1 MCPATYVDGGPRR
14 AQPASPPPECGLRAV
29 SSVPDGSA
37 GNLELV
43 DESSADLSTLL
54 RRCAERHVA
63 GAEGFQEE
71 MVQIDASHASSSR
84 KKSQKKLL
92 RRRVLAALRSAG
104 AAATPRLPSE
114 PAAASAVSEGERS
127 CVVTADNRELDI
139 GIRHA
144 AAAAAGMLELV
155 AGGNARTPAP
165 ELPPVPSDS
174 RETAAERR
182 KRTEQ
187 EREKRRV
194 RCPCEGAR
202 AWARPAA
209 ERVVLGGG
217 AGRQEGATRAAGARG
232 AGSLECGEQR
242 ARSCGRR
249 GRAPQGLHRRAV
261 LSSGVALGTA
271 PVWACSIRRWRID
284 GHVLV
289 WGGLR
294 RWRVSS
300 RHVDEQQLAQ
310 RPRAISAPPSASVA
324 HNRSQ
329 LTSDQLAYLALKVPG
344 EAARAR
350 LAASHET
357 FRSQHGL
364 PPSTQQKHG
373 PALDVCHPTPDAY
386 RCACCLRGPLPP
398 AHGQA
403 DPSDGE
409 WYCNGCWD
417 EWAEPDVS

>member
-1 MCPATYVDGGPRR
+1 MCWIRGTDDNAPRLHRSSRR
-14 AQPASPPPECGLRAV
+14 ARRV

-194 RCPCEGAR
+194 RCRAKVPGRGRGRPPNASYSAAELEGRKERREQQEREELDRWNAESSAR
-202 AWARPAA
+202 EAVADADARRRGFTDAPSYRRALHWARLPCGHA
-209 ERVVLGGG
+209 RSGGG
-217 AGRQEGATRAAGARG
+217 ASTGTCW
-232 AGSLECGEQR
+232 CGEVYAVGEFR
-242 ARSCGRR
+242 AD
-249 GRAPQGLHRRAV
+249 
-261 LSSGVALGTA
+261 T
-271 PVWACSIRRWRID
+271 
-284 GHVLV
+284 
-289 WGGLR
+289 
-294 RWRVSS
+294 
-300 RHVDEQQLAQ
+300 DEQQLAQ

-350 LAASHET
+350 LAASHEK

>member
-144 AAAAAGMLELV
+144 GLPLPACSSWWRAGTLARRRPSCLLCHRTQGRRQRSDGSGRSRSERSGACDAVRRCQGVGAAGRRTRLTRRRSWK
-155 AGGNARTPAP
+155 AGR
-165 ELPPVPSDS
+165 SDASS
-174 RETAAERR
+174 RSERSWIAGMRRAA
-182 KRTEQ
+182 
-187 EREKRRV
+187 REKLWPTR
-194 RCPCEGAR
+194 
-202 AWARPAA
+202 
-209 ERVVLGGG
+209 
-217 AGRQEGATRAAGARG
+217 TRAAGASPTRRPIVG
-232 AGSLECGEQR
+232 RCTGHGSRVGMLDQ
-242 ARSCGRR
+242 AV
-249 GRAPQGLHRRAV
+249 AHRRARV
-261 LSSGVALGTA
+261 GVGRSTPLASFEQTRMSSK
-271 PVWACSIRRWRID
+271 
-284 GHVLV
+284 
-289 WGGLR
+289 
-294 RWRVSS
+294 
-300 RHVDEQQLAQ
+300 LAQ

-409 WYCNGCWD
+409 WYCNGCWLG
-417 EWAEPDVS
+417 